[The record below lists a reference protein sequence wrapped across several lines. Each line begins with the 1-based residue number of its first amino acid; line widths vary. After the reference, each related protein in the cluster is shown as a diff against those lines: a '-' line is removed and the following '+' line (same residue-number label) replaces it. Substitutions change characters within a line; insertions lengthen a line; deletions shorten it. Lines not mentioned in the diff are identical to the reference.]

1 MTSRLPKAALCVALS
16 ILAVPASAQAEEPA
30 KPAPA
35 PEKEQ
40 EEKVEKAE
48 KVEEKKI
55 CKRIAADAAS
65 RRRTKVCLTREE
77 WKNFNRDQRR
87 N

>member
-1 MTSRLPKAALCVALS
+1 MNSRLPKAALCVALS
-16 ILAVPASAQAEEPA
+16 ILAVPAFAQAEEPA

-35 PEKEQ
+35 PEKE
-40 EEKVEKAE
+40 EKEEKAE
-48 KVEEKKI
+48 KTEEKKI

-77 WKNFNRDQRR
+77 WKNFNRNQRR

>member
-1 MTSRLPKAALCVALS
+1 MIYRLPKAALLVALPM
-16 ILAVPASAQAEEPA
+16 LAVPAFAEPESE
-30 KPAPA
+30 PAPA
-35 PEKEQ
+35 IEKA
-40 EEKVEKAE
+40 EEAE

-65 RRRTKVCLTREE
+65 RRRTKVCRTREE
-77 WKNFNRDQRR
+77 WKNFNKQQRR

>member
-1 MTSRLPKAALCVALS
+1 MNSRLPKAALCVALS
-16 ILAVPASAQAEEPA
+16 ILAAPAFAQAEEPA

-40 EEKVEKAE
+40 EEKAE